1 MPKVLQNGLSR
12 ALILPIRLCFWCL
25 LQIRSTTP
33 EKDSMLPVAYLRKK
47 ARSLGS
53 SFSTCAC
60 HARVLASVVKL
71 GDESPWPSTQGSKEI
86 YICWGTG
93 EPYCNALGVVN
104 AARLLNA
111 PGAVNCARKAV
122 GSRDN
127 AVILLTSLVDARI
140 PSEAVRPAARNSC
153 RETGKPFGRRGWTM
167 FIRDK
172 GSRQSS
178 MIDLGR
184 VGWPSRYPTRLRVFA
199 WLAAAF
205 PIC

>member
-12 ALILPIRLCFWCL
+12 ALILPIRVCFWCL
-25 LQIRSTTP
+25 LQILSTVL

-71 GDESPWPSTQGSKEI
+71 GDESPWPSIQCTKET

-104 AARLLNA
+104 TARLSTP
-111 PGAVNCARKAV
+111 PGTANCASKAL
-122 GSRDN
+122 GSRDT
-127 AVILLTSLVDARI
+127 AVILLTSPVDTRR
-140 PSEAVRPAARNSC
+140 PSQAVRPAAGNSC
-153 RETGKPFGRRGWTM
+153 RNMGEPFGEGWWMM
-167 FIRDK
+167 FL
-172 GSRQSS
+172 RQ
-178 MIDLGR
+178 
-184 VGWPSRYPTRLRVFA
+184 
-199 WLAAAF
+199 
-205 PIC
+205 

>member
-1 MPKVLQNGLSR
+1 MPRVLQNGLSR

-25 LQIRSTTP
+25 LQIRSTTL
-33 EKDSMLPVAYLRKK
+33 ENDSILPVAHLRKK

-71 GDESPWPSTQGSKEI
+71 GDESPRPTTQGLKEI

-93 EPYCNALGVVN
+93 EPYCNAFGMAN
-104 AARLLNA
+104 AARLSTT
-111 PGAVNCARKAV
+111 PGAVNCASKAL
-122 GSRDN
+122 GSRDT

-140 PSEAVRPAARNSC
+140 PSQAVRPAARNSC
-153 RETGKPFGRRGWTM
+153 REIGKPFGKKEWT
-167 FIRDK
+167 ILS
-172 GSRQSS
+172 GSGQSS

-184 VGWPSRYPTRLRVFA
+184 VGWPYRYPTRLRVFA
-199 WLAAAF
+199 WLATAF
-205 PIC
+205 LIC

>member
-25 LQIRSTTP
+25 LQIRLTML
-33 EKDSMLPVAYLRKK
+33 ENDSILPVAYLRKK

-71 GDESPWPSTQGSKEI
+71 GNESPQPSTQGLKEM

-93 EPYCNALGVVN
+93 EPYCNALGVAK
-104 AARLLNA
+104 AARLPTA
-111 PGAVNCARKAV
+111 PGAVNCARKAL
-122 GSRDN
+122 GSRDT

-140 PSEAVRPAARNSC
+140 PSQRSDQRHALVVEKWGSHLW
-153 RETGKPFGRRGWTM
+153 RRG
-167 FIRDK
+167 
-172 GSRQSS
+172 
-178 MIDLGR
+178 GR
-184 VGWPSRYPTRLRVFA
+184 CL
-199 WLAAAF
+199 
-205 PIC
+205 

>member
-12 ALILPIRLCFWCL
+12 ALILLIRLCFWYL
-25 LQIRSTTP
+25 LQIRSTTL
-33 EKDSMLPVAYLRKK
+33 EKDSILPVAYLRKK
-47 ARSLGS
+47 VRSLGS
-53 SFSTCAC
+53 SFCTCAC

-93 EPYCNALGVVN
+93 EPYCNALGVVK
-104 AARLLNA
+104 AARLSNA

-127 AVILLTSLVDARI
+127 SVILLISLVDARI

-153 RETGKPFGRRGWTM
+153 RETGKPFGRKGWTM
-167 FIRDK
+167 FIRD
-172 GSRQSS
+172 RAAN
-178 MIDLGR
+178 R
-184 VGWPSRYPTRLRVFA
+184 VR
-199 WLAAAF
+199 
-205 PIC
+205 